1 MIRGSARLCRLFNP
15 GGGNWIKVS
24 HTADGTM
31 SATHKHSDEDST
43 VIEPYRVYYGDGA
56 RFVKDHS

>member
-1 MIRGSARLCRLFNP
+1 LFNP